1 MKVRNGLKVF
11 YLSREKMNDKKSR
24 GMFNVGAK
32 PDSYRI
38 ARAKAVLSIDAKTAV
53 LIRQRKSP
61 KGDIVEAAKIAA
73 TSGAK
78 KTSDLIPY
86 CHPIPID
93 HIKVQVSVRS
103 QAIDVDVE
111 VKSIWKTGVE
121 MEALSGACI
130 GVLTIYDMLKP
141 IDNTLFISS
150 VRLVEKSGGIAQF
163 KIKDGNKVRAGVIVV
178 SDSVAAGKRADKS
191 GKFIVKTLK
200 DRSIDVVKYQV
211 VPDDSSLIEE
221 LLIKFSDDFHLNL
234 ILTTGGTGL
243 GPRDI
248 TPESTRKVIE
258 REITGIAEG
267 SRAYGQ
273 RRTPLSM
280 LSRGIAGVR
289 GKSLIINIPGS
300 LNAVSES
307 LEFLFPGLEHAF
319 KMMEGHGHK

>member
-1 MKVRNGLKVF
+1 
-11 YLSREKMNDKKSR
+11 
-24 GMFNVGAK
+24 MFNVGTK
-32 PDSYRI
+32 PDSSRK
-38 ARAKAVLSIDAKTAV
+38 ARAKAVLSIDANTGV
-53 LIRQRKSP
+53 LIKQGKSP
-61 KGDIVEAAKIAA
+61 KGDVVEAAKIAA
-73 TSGAK
+73 TLGAK
-78 KTSDLIPY
+78 KTSDIIPY

-93 HIKVQVSVRS
+93 HIKVQVSVKT
-103 QAIDVDVE
+103 QAIEVDVQVE
-111 VKSIWKTGVE
+111 SIWKTGVE

-141 IDNTLFISS
+141 VDDTLFISS

-163 KIKDGNKVRAGVIVV
+163 KIKDGNKIRAGVIVV

-200 DRSIDVVKYQV
+200 DRSIDVIKYQA
-211 VPDDSSLIEE
+211 VPDDSSTIEE
-221 LLIKFSDDFHLNL
+221 LLIKYSDNHHLNL

-243 GPRDI
+243 GPRDV

-258 REITGIAEG
+258 REVAGIVEG

-280 LSRGIAGVR
+280 LSRGIVGVR
-289 GKSLIINIPGS
+289 GKSLIINLPGS

-319 KMMEGHGHK
+319 QMMEGHGH

>member
-1 MKVRNGLKVF
+1 MKVRNGLKEF
-11 YLSREKMNDKKSR
+11 YLSREKTNDKKSR
-24 GMFNVGAK
+24 GMFNVGLK
-32 PDSYRI
+32 PDSYRT
-38 ARAKAVLSIDAKTAV
+38 ARAKAVLNIDAKTAV
-53 LIRQRKSP
+53 LIRQGKSP
-61 KGDIVEAAKIAA
+61 KGDILEAAKIAA
-73 TSGAK
+73 TAGAK

-93 HIKVQVSVRS
+93 HIKVQVSVSS
-103 QAIDVDVE
+103 QAIEVDVE

-130 GVLTIYDMLKP
+130 GVLTVYDMLKP
-141 IDNTLFISS
+141 VDDTLFISS
-150 VRLVEKSGGIAQF
+150 VRLVEKSGGIGQF
-163 KIKDGNKVRAGVIVV
+163 RIKDGNKIKAGVIVV

-211 VPDDSSLIEE
+211 VPDDSSVIEE
-221 LLIKFSDDFHLNL
+221 LLIKYSDDLHLNL

-258 REITGIAEG
+258 REISGIAEG

-300 LNAVSES
+300 FNAVSES

-319 KMMEGHGHK
+319 KMMEGHGH

>member
-1 MKVRNGLKVF
+1 MEY
-11 YLSREKMNDKKSR
+11 YLSKEKMHDKKSR
-24 GMFNVGAK
+24 GMFDVGAK
-32 PDSYRI
+32 PDSHRT
-38 ARAKAVLSIDAKTAV
+38 AQAKAVLNIDAKTAV
-53 LIRQRKSP
+53 LIRQGKSP

-93 HIKVQVSVRS
+93 HIKVQVSVKS
-103 QAIDVDVE
+103 YAIEVDVE

-130 GVLTIYDMLKP
+130 GALTIYDMLKP
-141 IDNTLFISS
+141 IDDTLFISS
-150 VRLVEKSGGIAQF
+150 VKLVEKSGGMGHFA
-163 KIKDGNKVRAGVIVV
+163 IKQGNKIRAGVIVV
-178 SDSVAAGKRADKS
+178 SDSVAAGKRTDKS
-191 GKFIVKTLK
+191 GKLIVKTLK
-200 DRSIDVVKYQV
+200 NRGIDVVKSQV
-211 VPDDSSLIEE
+211 VPDDSSVIEE
-221 LLIKFSDDFHLNL
+221 LLIKYSDDLHLNL

-243 GPRDI
+243 GPRDV
-248 TPESTRKVIE
+248 TPEATRNILE

-267 SRAYGQ
+267 SRSYGQ

-280 LSRGIAGVR
+280 LSRGVAGVR

-300 LNAVSES
+300 LSAVSES

-319 KMMEGHGHK
+319 KIMEGHGH

>member
-1 MKVRNGLKVF
+1 MKVRNGLKGF

-103 QAIDVDVE
+103 QAIEVDVE

-130 GVLTIYDMLKP
+130 GALTIYDMLKP
-141 IDNTLFISS
+141 IDDTLFISS
-150 VRLVEKSGGIAQF
+150 VKLVEKSGGIAQF
-163 KIKDGNKVRAGVIVV
+163 RIKDGNKIRAGVIVV
-178 SDSVAAGKRADKS
+178 SDSVADWKAGR
-191 GKFIVKTLK
+191 
-200 DRSIDVVKYQV
+200 
-211 VPDDSSLIEE
+211 
-221 LLIKFSDDFHLNL
+221 
-234 ILTTGGTGL
+234 
-243 GPRDI
+243 
-248 TPESTRKVIE
+248 
-258 REITGIAEG
+258 
-267 SRAYGQ
+267 
-273 RRTPLSM
+273 
-280 LSRGIAGVR
+280 
-289 GKSLIINIPGS
+289 
-300 LNAVSES
+300 
-307 LEFLFPGLEHAF
+307 
-319 KMMEGHGHK
+319 

>member
-1 MKVRNGLKVF
+1 MKVRNGLKEF

-32 PDSYRI
+32 PDSYRT

-103 QAIDVDVE
+103 QAIEVDVE

-130 GVLTIYDMLKP
+130 GALTIYDMLKP
-141 IDNTLFISS
+141 IDDTLFISS
-150 VRLVEKSGGIAQF
+150 VKLVEKSGGIAQF
-163 KIKDGNKVRAGVIVV
+163 KIKDGNKIRAGVIVV
-178 SDSVAAGKRADKS
+178 SDSVAAGKRVDKS

-200 DRSIDVVKYQV
+200 ERSIEVVKYQA
-211 VPDDSSLIEE
+211 VPDDSSTIEE
-221 LLIKFSDDFHLNL
+221 LLIKYSDDLQLNL

-243 GPRDI
+243 GPRDV

-300 LNAVSES
+300 LNAVSEY
-307 LEFLFPGLEHAF
+307 LEFLFPGLEHVF
-319 KMMEGHGHK
+319 RMMEGHGH

>member
-1 MKVRNGLKVF
+1 MKVRNGLKEF
-11 YLSREKMNDKKSR
+11 YLSREKMNDRKSR

-32 PDSYRI
+32 PDSYRT
-38 ARAKAVLSIDAKTAV
+38 ARAKAVLNIDAKTAV
-53 LIRQRKSP
+53 LIRQGKSP

-103 QAIDVDVE
+103 QAIEVE
-111 VKSIWKTGVE
+111 VQVKSIWKTGME

-130 GVLTIYDMLKP
+130 GALTIYDMLKP
-141 IDNTLFISS
+141 IDDTLFISS

-163 KIKDGNKVRAGVIVV
+163 KIKDGNKIKAGVIVV
-178 SDSVAAGKRADKS
+178 SDSVASGKRADKS

-200 DRSIDVVKYQV
+200 DRNIDVVKYQV
-211 VPDDSSLIEE
+211 VPDDSSVIEE
-221 LLIKFSDDFHLNL
+221 LLIKYSDDLHLNL

-267 SRAYGQ
+267 NRAYGQ

-289 GKSLIINIPGS
+289 GKSLIINLPGS

-319 KMMEGHGHK
+319 KMMEGHGH

>member
-1 MKVRNGLKVF
+1 
-11 YLSREKMNDKKSR
+11 MNDKKSR

-93 HIKVQVSVRS
+93 HIKVLVSVKARE
-103 QAIDVDVE
+103 IEVDVE

-130 GVLTIYDMLKP
+130 GALTIYDMLKP
-141 IDNTLFISS
+141 VDDTLFISS
-150 VRLVEKSGGIAQF
+150 VRLVEKSGGIGQF
-163 KIKDGNKVRAGVIVV
+163 KIKDGNKIRAGVIVV
-178 SDSVAAGKRADKS
+178 SDSVAAGKRVDKS

-200 DRSIDVVKYQV
+200 ERSIEVVKYQA
-211 VPDDSSLIEE
+211 VPDDSSTIEE
-221 LLIKFSDDFHLNL
+221 LLIKYSDDLQLNL

-243 GPRDI
+243 GPRDV

-300 LNAVSES
+300 LNAVSEYF
-307 LEFLFPGLEHAF
+307 EFLFPGLEHVF
-319 KMMEGHGHK
+319 RMMEGHGH

>member
-1 MKVRNGLKVF
+1 MKVRNGLKGF
-11 YLSREKMNDKKSR
+11 YLNTEKTNDKKSR
-24 GMFNVGAK
+24 GMFNVGTK
-32 PDSYRI
+32 PDSSRK
-38 ARAKAVLSIDAKTAV
+38 ARAKAVLSIDANTGV
-53 LIRQRKSP
+53 LIKQGKSP
-61 KGDIVEAAKIAA
+61 KGDVVEAAKIAA
-73 TSGAK
+73 TLGAK
-78 KTSDLIPY
+78 KTSDIIPY

-93 HIKVQVSVRS
+93 HIKVQVSVKT
-103 QAIDVDVE
+103 QAIEVDVQVE
-111 VKSIWKTGVE
+111 SIWKTGVE

-141 IDNTLFISS
+141 VDDTLFISS

-163 KIKDGNKVRAGVIVV
+163 KIKDGNKIRAGVIVV

-200 DRSIDVVKYQV
+200 DRSIDVIKYQA
-211 VPDDSSLIEE
+211 VPDDSSTIEE
-221 LLIKFSDDFHLNL
+221 LLIKYSDNHHLNL

-243 GPRDI
+243 GPRDV

-258 REITGIAEG
+258 REVAGIVEG

-280 LSRGIAGVR
+280 LSRGIVGVR
-289 GKSLIINIPGS
+289 GKSLIINLPGS

-319 KMMEGHGHK
+319 QMMEGHGH